1 MPPPRSPPERNQ
13 PQYGLS
19 LPPIYPLSM
28 KTRTIGQR
36 VSILVS
42 LLCLALIGVGIF
54 AVNRLLV
61 LNRISDSITGDAIPG
76 MACMGV
82 INSGQAENQILV
94 LRFMQAPN
102 PEARQKIKEALTTLA
117 AANTEAYKKYEATI
131 ILEEDR
137 RLFAHLL
144 ETRKANAEARNRL
157 FEIVEKDP
165 AAAIA
170 FFEST
175 ALPAYT
181 AYSNAGTALLS
192 FNANHGAA
200 LGLKIDAAV
209 TAAIR
214 LLVLTT
220 IAVLLGAIAL
230 SILNIR
236 AIVKVLASVA
246 DSLQAGAL
254 QTTAAA
260 GQVSSASQQLA
271 EGSTEQAASLEETSA
286 SLEEISSMTK
296 RNAENAQ
303 RAKDLAGSARQAA
316 DTGVSD
322 MNAMKTAMSD
332 IKASSDDIAKII
344 KTIDEIAFQTN
355 ILALNAAVEAAR
367 AGEAGAGFA
376 VVADEVRN
384 LAQRAAQAAKETAS
398 KIEGAIT
405 KTAQGVQISH
415 KVGTSLE
422 EIVTRSRQVDEL
434 VVEIATAS
442 TEQNQGI
449 GQVTQAVSQMDQV
462 TQKNAANAEE
472 SASAAEELNA
482 QAIAMQENVGQLL
495 AIAGRAETHQAAP
508 ASSFARVAHTK
519 HAEQSEQHATH
530 TNQAVVA
537 KTSGPHDAHFADFT
551 SMKSR

>member
-1 MPPPRSPPERNQ
+1 
-13 PQYGLS
+13 
-19 LPPIYPLSM
+19 M

-54 AVNRLLV
+54 AVNRLIV
-61 LNRISDSITGDAIPG
+61 LNRISDQITQDAIPG
-76 MACMGV
+76 ISFMAR
-82 INSGQAENQILV
+82 INARLAENQLDAITL
-94 LRFMQAPN
+94 LRTASAEERKAIKN
-102 PEARQKIKEALTTLA
+102 RITARIAVNNEDL
-117 AANTEAYKKYEATI
+117 KKYEPTI
-131 ILEEDR
+131 TLDEDR
-137 RLFAHLL
+137 RLFGLL
-144 ETRKANAEARNRL
+144 AGARTTNREARDRF
-157 FEIVEKDP
+157 FELIETD
-165 AAAIA
+165 AAAAAHHADSAVGPA
-170 FFEST
+170 F
-175 ALPAYT
+175 AG
-181 AYSNAGTALLS
+181 YSNAATALME
-192 FNANHGAA
+192 FNTERGAA
-200 LGLKIDAAV
+200 LGREIDAAV
-209 TAAIR
+209 TSAIR
-214 LLVLTT
+214 LLIITAG
-220 IAVLLGAIAL
+220 AVLLAAVAL

-236 AIVKVLASVA
+236 GIVKVLAAVA

-260 GQVSSASQQLA
+260 GQVSSASQSLA

-303 RAKDLAGSARQAA
+303 RAKDLAGAARQAA

-384 LAQRAAQAAKETAS
+384 LAQRAAQAAKETAG
-398 KIEGAIT
+398 KIEGSIT
-405 KTAQGVQISH
+405 KTAQGVQISQ
-415 KVGTSLE
+415 KVATSLE
-422 EIVTRSRQVDEL
+422 EIATRSRQVDEL
-434 VVEIATAS
+434 VAEVATAS
-442 TEQNQGI
+442 REQNQGI

-462 TQKNAANAEE
+462 TQRNAANAEE

-482 QAIAMQENVGQLL
+482 QAMAMQENVGQLL
-495 AIAGRAETHQAAP
+495 TLAGRTAAREQSAAP
-508 ASSFARVAHTK
+508 SSTASRFTSPARDDVPKFAPAHPK
-519 HAEQSEQHATH
+519 HA
-530 TNQAVVA
+530 VVPPA
-537 KTSGPHDAHFADFT
+537 AGPHDQHFADFVAAQH
-551 SMKSR
+551 R

>member
-1 MPPPRSPPERNQ
+1 MK
-13 PQYGLS
+13 S
-19 LPPIYPLSM
+19 L
-28 KTRTIGQR
+28 TIGQR

-42 LLCLALIGVGIF
+42 ILCLALVGVGIF

-61 LNRISDSITGDAIPG
+61 LNRISDEITQDAIPG
-76 MACMGV
+76 MSRMGE

-94 LRFMQAPN
+94 LRLMQATT
-102 PEARQKIKEALTTLA
+102 PEARVKIKEALATNA
-117 AANTEAYKKYEATI
+117 AANNEAFKKYESTI
-131 ILEEDR
+131 LLDEDR

-144 ETRKANAEARNRL
+144 ETRKANADARNRL
-157 FEIVEKDP
+157 FELAEKDP
-165 AAAIA
+165 AAAVA

-181 AYSNAGTALLS
+181 AYSNAGTALLD
-192 FNANHGAA
+192 FNANHGTE
-200 LGLKIDAAV
+200 LGDAIEAAV
-209 TAAIR
+209 TSAIR

-220 IAVLLGAIAL
+220 IAVLVAAIVL

-236 AIVKVLASVA
+236 AIVKILSAVA

-260 GQVSSASQQLA
+260 GQVSSASQSLA

-332 IKASSDDIAKII
+332 IKSSSDDIAKII

-384 LAQRAAQAAKETAS
+384 LAQRAAQAAKETAG

-405 KTAQGVQISH
+405 KTAQGVQISQ
-415 KVGTSLE
+415 KVATSLE
-422 EIVTRSRQVDEL
+422 EIATRSRQVDEL

-482 QAIAMQENVGQLL
+482 QAHAMQENVGQLL
-495 AIAGRAETHQAAP
+495 ALAGRAETKQAQP
-508 ASSFARVAHTK
+508 ASSFSKVAHHKQAAAPK
-519 HAEQSEQHATH
+519 HAALHAK
-530 TNQAVVA
+530 QATVTGA
-537 KTSGPHDAHFADFT
+537 SPLLDAHFADFT
-551 SMKSR
+551 SVKSR

>member
-1 MPPPRSPPERNQ
+1 
-13 PQYGLS
+13 
-19 LPPIYPLSM
+19 M

-76 MACMGV
+76 MSQMGE

-94 LRFMQAPN
+94 LRLMQAPT
-102 PEARQKIKEALTTLA
+102 PEARQKIKEALA
-117 AANTEAYKKYEATI
+117 AINVANNDAFKKYESTI
-131 ILEEDR
+131 LLEEDR
-137 RLFAHLL
+137 RLFAQLQ
-144 ETRKANAEARNRL
+144 ETRKANAEVRNRL
-157 FEIVEKDP
+157 FELVEKDP
-165 AAAIA
+165 AAAVA

-181 AYSNAGTALLS
+181 AYSNAGTALLN
-192 FNANHGAA
+192 FNANHGAE
-200 LGLKIDAAV
+200 LGIEIDAAV

-214 LLVLTT
+214 LLT
-220 IAVLLGAIAL
+220 ITSISVLLAAIVLA
-230 SILNIR
+230 IFNIR
-236 AIVKVLASVA
+236 GIVKILAGVA

-260 GQVSSASQQLA
+260 GQVSAASQSLA

-316 DTGVSD
+316 DTGVAD

-376 VVADEVRN
+376 VVAEEVRN
-384 LAQRAAQAAKETAS
+384 LAQRSAQAAKETAE
-398 KIEGAIT
+398 KIEGAIS
-405 KTAQGVQISH
+405 KTAQGVQISN
-415 KVGTSLE
+415 KVATSLE
-422 EIVTRSRQVDEL
+422 EIATRSHQVDEL

-442 TEQNQGI
+442 LEQNQGI

-462 TQKNAANAEE
+462 TQKNAASAEE

-482 QAIAMQENVGQLL
+482 QALAMQDNVRQLL
-495 AIAGRAETHQAAP
+495 ALAGRTQSASAP
-508 ASSFARVAHTK
+508 ASALSTPVHGPSPAA
-519 HAEQSEQHATH
+519 QHNEH
-530 TNQAVVA
+530 
-537 KTSGPHDAHFADFT
+537 FT
-551 SMKSR
+551 SIATPHR